1 MPLPDFSI
9 EGKTAVITGASRGI
23 GKAIALA
30 FAEAGVD
37 LCLAA
42 RGAAD
47 LETVAHQVRALGRK
61 CVTAQ
66 TDVAKAGDVD
76 RMAQAALK
84 DLGHVD
90 ILVCNSGVNYGKPLV
105 PLPGYRS
112 ETASGDPGYY
122 KPTSDAEW
130 DMVLDTNLKGGFYC
144 IRALGP
150 HMLERRQGKVII
162 MSSIG
167 AVKASVKRVMYDT
180 SKAALSGLT
189 RSLAVE
195 WAKYNVNVNAIG
207 PGVTSVEYLESDPNF
222 PRIKQVIESRIPLR
236 RLAATRD
243 VAMLAA
249 YLASPAANYIT
260 GQTIF
265 LDGGVLA

>member
-9 EGKTAVITGASRGI
+9 TGKTAVITGASRGI
-23 GKAIALA
+23 GKGIALA

-42 RGAAD
+42 RSAAE
-47 LETVAHQVRALGRK
+47 LEGVASQVRVLGRR

-66 TDVAKAGDVD
+66 TDVGKAQDVERIAKA
-76 RMAQAALK
+76 ALRE
-84 DLGHVD
+84 LGHVD
-90 ILVCNSGVNYGKPLV
+90 ILVCNSGVNFGKPLV
-105 PLPGYRS
+105 PLPGYTS
-112 ETASGDPGYY
+112 ETASGDPNYY
-122 KPTSDAEW
+122 TPTSDAEW
-130 DMVLDTNLKGGFYC
+130 DMVMDTNLRGVFHC
-144 IRALGP
+144 IRAFGP

-167 AVKASVKRVMYDT
+167 AVKASVKRVMYDA

-195 WAKYNVNVNAIG
+195 WAKYGVNVNAIG
-207 PGVTSVEYLESDPNF
+207 PGVTSVEYLENDPNF
-222 PRIKQVIESRIPLR
+222 PRIKQVIESRIPMR
-236 RLAATRD
+236 RLATTRD

-249 YLASPAANYIT
+249 YLASPAAAYIT

-265 LDGGVLA
+265 VDGGVLA